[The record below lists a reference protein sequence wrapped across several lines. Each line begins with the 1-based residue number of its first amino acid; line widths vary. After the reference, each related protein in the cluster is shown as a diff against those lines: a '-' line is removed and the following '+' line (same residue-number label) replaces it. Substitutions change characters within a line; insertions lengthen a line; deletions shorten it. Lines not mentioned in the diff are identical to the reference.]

1 MDDFLVDA
9 EMGIDHAERKC
20 IGITGRV
27 YDLSSFPSEQH
38 FNAGNKITST
48 FCSLK
53 VWPSRLALELP
64 AQISPGYKLAVLKIL
79 QETMF

>member
-9 EMGIDHAERKC
+9 EMGIDGAEGKRV
-20 IGITGRV
+20 GITGRV
-27 YDLSSFPSEQH
+27 YDLSSFPSEQP
-38 FNAGNKITST
+38 GNKITST

-79 QETMF
+79 Q

>member
-9 EMGIDHAERKC
+9 EMGIDGAEGKR
-20 IGITGRV
+20 IGITDRA

-38 FNAGNKITST
+38 LSAGNKITST

-79 QETMF
+79 Q